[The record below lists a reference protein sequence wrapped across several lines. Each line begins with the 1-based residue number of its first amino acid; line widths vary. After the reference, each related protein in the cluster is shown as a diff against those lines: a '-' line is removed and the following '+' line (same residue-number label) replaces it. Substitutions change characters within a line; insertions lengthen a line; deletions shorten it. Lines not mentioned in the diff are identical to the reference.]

1 MNSEQANSVADAL
14 LQEPQA
20 QQAAVAQNSASR
32 VRLLSAR
39 RRAAVYGLMGLA
51 AGALAGYLIFTR
63 VFPAAIIGMGLG
75 MVIGRWFVGRQAY
88 PVVQGGRLRP
98 A

>member
-1 MNSEQANSVADAL
+1 MNSEQANSVAEAV

-39 RRAAVYGLMGLA
+39 RRAAIYGLVGFA
-51 AGALAGYLIFTR
+51 AGALAGYSIFPR
-63 VFPAAIIGMGLG
+63 VLPAAIIGMGLG
-75 MVIGRWFVGRQAY
+75 TVIGRWFVGRGA
-88 PVVQGGRLRP
+88 
-98 A
+98 

>member
-14 LQEPQA
+14 LCEQQA
-20 QQAAVAQNSASR
+20 QQAAVVHNHANQ

-39 RRAAVYGLMGLA
+39 RRAAIYGLVGFA
-51 AGALAGYLIFTR
+51 AGALAGYLMFPK

-75 MVIGRWFVGRQAY
+75 TVIGRWFVGR
-88 PVVQGGRLRP
+88 RT
-98 A
+98 